1 MAGPVAE
8 VCILKTI
15 DLPKRVWLVG
25 VAMIAAA
32 ILVGG
37 CGDDE
42 ENPTDEGGA
51 TAPIA
56 IETIIASPK
65 AGSPGDTLLLSVIVT
80 SDEPNEGDIPV
91 VAWTASGGAFLEDD
105 QSSVRWIAG
114 DNGIYQV
121 TARATNSINSVS
133 SVANVF
139 VGETVTVV
147 SDHGGAIQLEPNGT
161 DFYYSKTATTPS
173 NGAEVF
179 HVIGGGLPTD
189 AVITPPNRNGST
201 NHGIAYAPDLS
212 FEVHSVDS
220 INAAAENLAKHVYM
234 GDFGTQTYTKIS
246 NAPPQGEKYPV
257 FTDPDVAPDSRYIA
271 FAGMIPSTAPTIAD
285 SFDIFIYDTQD
296 QARRRIT
303 MSHTNHRNTFPT
315 WSTNQ
320 RWLTYISDRSAR
332 NVFDLYGSPATGGV
346 VDDAQAS
353 VVRLSNTGGTLV
365 AGNPGDQPKPV
376 MTWNPVSPVLAIV
389 GGEALYFVTTT
400 QSGATQ
406 IEVPISTA
414 PVEMKWS
421 PDGSLLAAS
430 TGATV
435 MTIAIDGTSTPRVT
449 RSGDTFADLA
459 WSADGAWLLY
469 RATRGGS
476 SWLEAYDLDQSQLQ
490 APIPITGAAPH
501 TLGARSL
508 GEYRLTMSMSPA
520 AGTTLLFYPEFT
532 GSPTV
537 GIKSLDISG
546 LSP

>member
-1 MAGPVAE
+1 M
-8 VCILKTI
+8 KTI

-25 VAMIAAA
+25 VALIAAA
-32 ILVGG
+32 ILMGG

-42 ENPTDEGGA
+42 ETPTDEGGA
-51 TAPIA
+51 TAPIK

-133 SVANVF
+133 STANVF
-139 VGETVTVV
+139 VGEAITVV
-147 SDHGGAIQLEPNGT
+147 SDQGGAIRLEPNGAN
-161 DFYYSKTATTPS
+161 FYYSKTATTPS

-179 HVIGGGLPTD
+179 HVTAGGLPED

-212 FEVHSVDS
+212 FEAHSVDS
-220 INAAAENLAKHVYM
+220 VNAAAENLAKHLYM
-234 GDFGTQTYTKIS
+234 GDFGTQEYTKIS
-246 NAPPQGEKYPV
+246 YAPPQGEKYPV
-257 FTDPDVAPDSRYIA
+257 FTDPDVSPDSRYIA
-271 FAGMIPSTAPTIAD
+271 FGGMIPSTAPIIPD

-296 QARRRIT
+296 QSRRRIT
-303 MSHTNHRNTFPT
+303 MSHPNHRNVFPT

-346 VDDAQAS
+346 VDDSQAS

-365 AGNPGDQPKPV
+365 AGNPGDQDKPL
-376 MTWNPVSPVLAIV
+376 MTWNPVSPILAIV
-389 GGEALYFVTTT
+389 GGESLYFVTTT

-406 IEVPISTA
+406 IEVPIENR
-414 PVEMKWS
+414 PVEMQWS
-421 PDGSLLAAS
+421 PDGALLAAS
-430 TGATV
+430 TGPIL
-435 MTIAIDGTSTPRVT
+435 MTIALDGTSTERLV

-459 WSADGAWLLY
+459 WTPDGAWLLY

-476 SWLEAYDLDQSQLQ
+476 SWLEAYDLDQAQLQ
-490 APIPITGAAPH
+490 APIAITGAEPH
-501 TLGARSL
+501 TVGARSL
-508 GEYRLTMSMSPA
+508 GEYRLSMSMSPA
-520 AGTTLLFYPEFT
+520 VGTTLLFYPTFA
-532 GSPTV
+532 GLPTV
-537 GIKSLDISG
+537 GIKSLDVSG